1 MDQFH
6 NIFEKVSSVLVTV
19 WSLELFKSGGD
30 PILLNQVIIATIH
43 LVVGFIISKKLS
55 IILSQKIIQRGKVNE
70 VKAHMLRRTIYFVLL
85 TVFVLIALQIAG
97 IPIAAFAI
105 LGSAVAIGVGFGAQ
119 NLFNNLISSFILMV
133 EKPIR
138 IGDIVVLGDTVG
150 RISDIGNRCVC
161 VRRGD
166 GIDVLV
172 PNSHFLEKEVI
183 NWTLSDQNLR
193 GELKVG
199 VAYGSPVRKVKELL
213 EKVAIEHERVL
224 KQPPPFVL
232 FEDFGDNSL
241 MFTLFFWARVTLP
254 LDLRR
259 VSSALRFHVD
269 ALLRE
274 HGIVIA
280 FPQRD
285 VHLNSLQPIE
295 VRLTKKEQKL
305 DNSAQ

>member
-1 MDQFH
+1 MDQVYE
-6 NIFEKVSSVLVTV
+6 IFEKFLNWLVNV
-19 WSLELFKSGGD
+19 WSLELFKSGGNS
-30 PILLNQVIIATIH
+30 IQLNQVIIATIH
-43 LVVGFIISKKLS
+43 LIVGLIVSKKLS
-55 IILSQKIIQRGKVNE
+55 VILSKKIIQMGKIDA
-70 VKAHMLRRTIYFVLL
+70 VKAHMIRRIIYFVLL
-85 TVFVLIALQIAG
+85 TIFIFIALPIAG
-97 IPIAAFAI
+97 IPIAAFTI

-138 IGDIVVLGDTVG
+138 IGDIVALGDTVG

-161 VRRGD
+161 VRSGD
-166 GIDVLV
+166 GIDILV
-172 PNSHFLEKEVI
+172 PNSHFLEKQVT

-199 VAYGSPVRKVKELL
+199 VAYGSPVEKVKELL
-213 EKVAIEHERVL
+213 EKVALDNEQVH

-232 FEDFGDNSL
+232 FEDFGDNAL
-241 MFTLFFWARVTLP
+241 IFTLFFWARVSLP

-259 VSSALRFHVD
+259 VSSALRFQID
-269 ALLRE
+269 AQLRE

-295 VRLTKKEQKL
+295 VRLTEKEQKTDASTL
-305 DNSAQ
+305 

>member
-1 MDQFH
+1 MDQLH
-6 NIFEKVSSVLVTV
+6 NIFEKVLSLVVTV
-19 WSLELFKSGGD
+19 WSLELFKSGGN

-55 IILSQKIIQRGKVNE
+55 IILSQKIIQRSQIDE
-70 VKAHMLRRTIYFVLL
+70 VKAHMLRRIIYFVLL
-85 TVFVLIALQIAG
+85 TVFVLIALPIAG

-150 RISDIGNRCVC
+150 RISDIGNRCVS

-193 GELKVG
+193 GELKIG
-199 VAYGSPVRKVKELL
+199 VAYGSPVEKVKELL
-213 EKVAIEHERVL
+213 EKVALEHERVL

-232 FEDFGDNSL
+232 VEDFGDNSL
-241 MFTLFFWARVTLP
+241 MFTLFFWARITLP

-259 VSSALRFHVD
+259 VSSALRFHID

-274 HGIVIA
+274 HDIVIA

-295 VRLTKKEQKL
+295 VRMIKKEQKL
-305 DNSAQ
+305 DNSAH